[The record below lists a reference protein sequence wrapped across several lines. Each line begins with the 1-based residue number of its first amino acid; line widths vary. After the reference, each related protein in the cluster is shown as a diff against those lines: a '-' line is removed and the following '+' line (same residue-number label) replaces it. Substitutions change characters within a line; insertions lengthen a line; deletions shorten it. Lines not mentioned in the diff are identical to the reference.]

1 MTHAGSKSSP
11 FFCPLIS
18 LNTEITAMTA
28 NHVAHTV
35 YYDGACPLCRS
46 EMGVLMRDNRAGL
59 LRFVDISLPGFDAA
73 ALGTTQA
80 ALMARLHV
88 RRPDGGWLVGVPAV
102 QAAYAATGHQRV
114 ARALGRPLVARLA
127 RPAYDWLADHRYRL
141 PRWLL
146 KLVHLHAGS
155 CSPDDACRIH

>member
-1 MTHAGSKSSP
+1 MTTQHS
-11 FFCPLIS
+11 
-18 LNTEITAMTA
+18 TY
-28 NHVAHTV
+28 TV

-46 EMGVLMRDNRAGL
+46 EMGVLMRRNAAGH
-59 LRFVDISLPGFDAA
+59 LRFVDIAQPGFDAA
-73 ALGTTQA
+73 ALGVTHA

-102 QAAYAATGHQRV
+102 QAAYAATGHRRIAAAL
-114 ARALGRPLVARLA
+114 ARPVVARLA

-146 KLVHLHAGS
+146 KAVHLHAGS
-155 CSPDDACRIH
+155 CAPDGACRTH

>member
-1 MTHAGSKSSP
+1 MT
-11 FFCPLIS
+11 
-18 LNTEITAMTA
+18 T
-28 NHVAHTV
+28 NHHLADTV

-46 EMGVLMRDNRAGL
+46 EMGVLMRDNQAGR
-59 LRFVDISLPGFDAA
+59 LRFVDIAEQGFDAT
-73 ALGTTQA
+73 ALGVTQA

-88 RRPDGGWLVGVPAV
+88 RRPDGTWLVGVPAV
-102 QAAYAATGHQRV
+102 QAAYAATGHHRI
-114 ARALGRPLVARLA
+114 AALLGQPAIARLA

-155 CSPDDACRIH
+155 CAPDGACRIH